1 MWQRACLAFCKCD
14 DTCLQSQYLEDR
26 GRKNKCLPLHSLC
39 STSNQTQDL
48 VHARTST
55 LSTETHH
62 QHLNILHLFSCL
74 KYLFIIPHSSP
85 LFLQEKTKQTP
96 LPPPHSLC
104 SVYHYTQPHA
114 GCPMHSVPLCS
125 ASCNI
130 PCAQGTPLLSLL
142 QNACAQCAP
151 MLSPMQNALCLV
163 HPMLSPMH
171 DAW

>member
-1 MWQRACLAFCKCD
+1 MLLGEDSNNGVTLCRAEEGAGHSSCGRGLVWDSASAM
-14 DTCLQSQYLEDR
+14 THAWQSQYLEDR

-125 ASCNI
+125 ASCNM
-130 PCAQGTPLLSLL
+130 PCA
-142 QNACAQCAP
+142 
-151 MLSPMQNALCLV
+151 
-163 HPMLSPMH
+163 
-171 DAW
+171 